1 MSPNLPAMLRN
12 QGVSGSSLDR
22 HVGILPRFRRLQ
34 TSRLTAV
41 RKGSPLTT
49 RFYWDGA
56 ATLCCWYLIG
66 GFNQPLWK
74 MMEWKSVGIMTFPI
88 YGKTNNVP
96 KHQPNRLYTFRYLQV
111 IPIISHE
118 TSGNNNRIHPT
129 ESAHRYGK
137 SKYRLDHFLR
147 KSGLVSFCWFTGGF
161 INIIQVGYIDIS
173 QYSRIS
179 IFPGRPLYPLGY
191 LYGFSSETS
200 HFWV

>member
-1 MSPNLPAMLRN
+1 M
-12 QGVSGSSLDR
+12 
-22 HVGILPRFRRLQ
+22 VGCPQR
-34 TSRLTAV
+34 
-41 RKGSPLTT
+41 G
-49 RFYWDGA
+49 GH
-56 ATLCCWYLIG
+56 TLLLIAWWYSFL
-66 GFNQPLWK
+66 PLWK
-74 MMEWKSVGIMTFPI
+74 MMEWVKVSWDHDIPNWME
-88 YGKTNNVP
+88 KQNVP
-96 KHQPNRLYTFRYLQV
+96 NHQPDRLYTFRYLQV

-179 IFPGRPLYPLGY
+179 IFPGRPLHPLGY
-191 LYGFSSETS
+191 LYGFSSEKS